1 MSMDLRTRS
10 DADPVV
16 FDARTFLSDELPDA
30 LARRHRER
38 TRHHQPLLPLGLDV
52 DEVGTW
58 TLAFDGD
65 EPVARPGPP
74 ADASDPVRVRLSPE
88 LLQDLALDQIT
99 PIGMMTG
106 GTLALSGTGNGLA
119 LFLDWW
125 VVLRDALDVD
135 PLPAPDEVE
144 LAFDLT
150 RSFTL
155 DDDHAEIRA
164 FLDHTGFI
172 HLRGVFT
179 ADEMAQISAD
189 MDAAEATYEP
199 GDGRSWWAG
208 TAGGD
213 RLVRMQ
219 YFEEHS
225 PTAAALLDDPRFIAL
240 GAIPGCGHRFG
251 GFAESRWEALFK
263 PIGVTS
269 GISDVPWHKDCSL
282 GRHSYECMRVTVGVS
297 VTGAGPTTG
306 QLRVIPGSH
315 RALMWPSL
323 VDVTTLPLPDLGL
336 ATETG
341 DVTLHLSCT
350 LHMAQPPTTDERR
363 VLYTSFTLPPVDEE
377 AQAAAHRRLVSTARE
392 TAPTTVSQPSTV

>member
-1 MSMDLRTRS
+1 MSVDLRTRS
-10 DADPVV
+10 DADPVA
-16 FDARTFLSDELPDA
+16 FDAIAFLEEELPAA
-30 LARRHRER
+30 LRQRHLER
-38 TRHHQPLLPLGLDV
+38 TRPHVPIDPLVLEV
-52 DEVGTW
+52 DGRAW
-58 TLAFDGD
+58 TLAFRDD
-65 EPVARPGPP
+65 EPVVVPGQP
-74 ADASDPVRVRLSPE
+74 DGTEHIRLRLSPS
-88 LLQDLALDQIT
+88 LLQDLATDQIT

-106 GTLALSGTGNGLA
+106 GTLDLAGRGNGLA
-119 LFLDWW
+119 LALDWW
-125 VVLRDALDVD
+125 VVLRDALDED
-135 PLPAPDEVE
+135 PLPSADEVE
-144 LAFDLT
+144 LDVDLD

-155 DDDHAEIRA
+155 DDDPAEIRG
-164 FLDHTGFI
+164 FLEQAGFV

-179 ADEMAQISAD
+179 ADEMAQISDD
-189 MDAAEATYEP
+189 MDGASASYAP

-208 TAGGD
+208 TADGD

-219 YFEEHS
+219 FFEEHS
-225 PTAAALLDDPRFIAL
+225 PTAAALLDDPRFVAL
-240 GAIPGCGHRFG
+240 GEIPGCGHRFG

-263 PIGVTS
+263 PIGVTN

-306 QLRVIPGSH
+306 QLRVVPGSH

-323 VDVTTLPLPDLGL
+323 VDVAALPLPDVGL

-350 LHMAQPPTTDERR
+350 LHMAQPPTTAERR

-377 AQAAAHRRLVSTARE
+377 AQAAAHRRLVATARE
-392 TAPTTVSQPSTV
+392 TAPTTVTQRSTV

>member
-1 MSMDLRTRS
+1 MTIDLRTRS
-10 DADPVV
+10 DADAVA
-16 FDARTFLSDELPDA
+16 FDAPTFLRDELPRA
-30 LARRHRER
+30 LARRHLER
-38 TRHHQPLLPLGLDV
+38 SRPHAALVPLVFDLD
-52 DEVGTW
+52 GACW
-58 TLAFDGD
+58 TLSFDGD
-65 EPVARPGPP
+65 QPVVRPGAP
-74 ADASDPVRVRLSPE
+74 ADTHDPVRVRLSPA
-88 LLQDLALDQIT
+88 LLADLALDQIT

-106 GTLALSGTGNGLA
+106 GTLDLAGTGNGLA
-119 LFLDWW
+119 LLLDWW
-125 VVLRDALDVD
+125 VVLRDALDED
-135 PLPAPDEVE
+135 PLPGPDEVE
-144 LAFDLT
+144 LSVDLT

-155 DDDHAEIRA
+155 DDDPAEIRA
-164 FLDHTGFI
+164 FLDHAGFV

-179 ADEMAQISAD
+179 EAEMAQISAD
-189 MDAAEATYEP
+189 MDAAEGTYEP
-199 GDGRSWWAG
+199 GDGRSWWAR
-208 TAGGD
+208 TASGD

-225 PTAAALLDDPRFIAL
+225 PTAAALLDDERFLAL

-306 QLRVIPGSH
+306 QLRVVPGSH

-323 VDVTTLPLPDLGL
+323 VDVSTLPLPDVGL
-336 ATETG
+336 ATGTG

-350 LHMAQPPTTDERR
+350 LHMAQPPTTAERR

-377 AQAAAHRRLVSTARE
+377 AQAAAHRRLVATARE
-392 TAPTTVSQPSTV
+392 TAPTTVSQQSTV

>member
-1 MSMDLRTRS
+1 MSVDLRTRS
-10 DADPVV
+10 DADPVT
-16 FDARTFLSDELPDA
+16 FDPTRFLDDELPNA
-30 LARRHRER
+30 LHARHDER
-38 TRHHQPLLPLGLDV
+38 NRPHAPLDPLILEV
-52 DEVGTW
+52 DGQDW
-58 TLAFDGD
+58 TLAFRDG
-65 EPVARPGPP
+65 EPVVGPGAPEG
-74 ADASDPVRVRLSPE
+74 AGGVRLRLTPA
-88 LLQDLALDQIT
+88 LLQDLATDQIT

-106 GTLALSGTGNGLA
+106 GTLDLAGRGNGLA
-119 LFLDWW
+119 LALDWW
-125 VVLRDALDVD
+125 VVLRDALDEH
-135 PLPAPDEVE
+135 PLPGPDEVE
-144 LAFDLT
+144 LSVDLT

-155 DDDHAEIRA
+155 DDDPAEIRS
-164 FLDHTGFI
+164 FLEDAGFV
-172 HLRGVFT
+172 HLRGVF
-179 ADEMAQISAD
+179 AEDEMARISAD
-189 MDAAEATYEP
+189 MDAAEGTYAP

-208 TAGGD
+208 TADGD

-219 YFEEHS
+219 FFEEHS
-225 PTAAALLDDPRFIAL
+225 PTAAALLDDPRFEAL

-263 PIGVTS
+263 PIGVTN

-306 QLRVIPGSH
+306 QLRVVPGSH

-323 VDVTTLPLPDLGL
+323 VDVDALPLPDIGL

-350 LHMAQPPTTDERR
+350 LHMAQPPTSAERR

-377 AQAAAHRRLVSTARE
+377 AQAAAHRRLVATARE
-392 TAPTTVSQPSTV
+392 TAPTTVTQQSTV

>member
-1 MSMDLRTRS
+1 VSVDLRTRS
-10 DADPVV
+10 DGEPVA
-16 FDARTFLSDELPDA
+16 FDAPVFLDEELPAA
-30 LARRHRER
+30 LSVRHAARRHP
-38 TRHHQPLLPLGLDV
+38 HAVLAPLILEV
-52 DEVGTW
+52 DGACW
-58 TLAFDGD
+58 TLAFDGA
-65 EPVARPGPP
+65 EPVIVPGPTE
-74 ADASDPVRVRLSPE
+74 DETDDGLRLRLSAA
-88 LLQDLALDQIT
+88 LLEDLATDQIT

-106 GTLALSGTGNGLA
+106 GTLDLGGRGNGLA
-119 LFLDWW
+119 LTLDWW
-125 VVLRDALDVD
+125 VVLRDALDQD
-135 PLPAPDEVE
+135 PLPGPDEVQVSV
-144 LAFDLT
+144 DLT

-155 DDDHAEIRA
+155 DDDPSEIRA
-164 FLDHTGFI
+164 FLEDAGFV

-179 ADEMAQISAD
+179 TDEMAQISAD
-189 MDAAEATYEP
+189 MDTAADTYTA

-208 TAGGD
+208 TAEGD

-225 PTAAALLDDPRFIAL
+225 PAAAALLDDERFTAL
-240 GAIPGCGHRFG
+240 GEIPGCGHRFG

-306 QLRVIPGSH
+306 QLRVVPGSH

-323 VDVTTLPLPDLGL
+323 VDVSALPLPDVGL

-350 LHMAQPPTTDERR
+350 LHMAQPPTTAERR

-377 AQAAAHRRLVSTARE
+377 AQAAAHRRLVATARE
-392 TAPTTVSQPSTV
+392 TAPTTVSQPTTV

>member
-1 MSMDLRTRS
+1 MSFDLRTRS
-10 DADPVV
+10 DADPAP
-16 FDARTFLSDELPDA
+16 FDPAAFLAAELPAA
-30 LARRHRER
+30 LASRDGERRRPH
-38 TRHHQPLLPLGLDV
+38 TALDPLVLEV
-52 DEVGTW
+52 DGTSW
-58 TLAFDGD
+58 TLRFDGD
-65 EPVARPGPP
+65 EAVLAPGTTEG
-74 ADASDPVRVRLSPE
+74 AVVLRLTGA
-88 LLQDLALDQIT
+88 LLADLATDQIT

-106 GTLALSGTGNGLA
+106 GTLDLPGGGGLG
-119 LFLDWW
+119 LVLDWW
-125 VVLRDALDVD
+125 VVLRDALDTD
-135 PLPAPDEVE
+135 PLPGPDEVD
-144 LAFDLT
+144 LAVDLT

-155 DDDHAEIRA
+155 DDDPAEIRA
-164 FLDHTGFI
+164 FLAEAGFV

-179 ADEMAQISAD
+179 PDEMARISAD
-189 MDAAEATYEP
+189 MDTAASTYSP

-219 YFEEHS
+219 FFEEHS
-225 PTAAALLDDPRFIAL
+225 PTAAALLADQRFLAL
-240 GAIPGCGHRFG
+240 GAIPACGHRFG

-306 QLRVIPGSH
+306 QLRVVAGSH

-323 VDVTTLPLPDLGL
+323 VDVEALPLPDVAL

-363 VLYTSFTLPPVDEE
+363 VLYTSFTLPPADEA
-377 AQAAAHRRLVSTARE
+377 AQEAAHRRLVATARE
-392 TAPTTVSQPSTV
+392 TAPTTVSQASTL

>member
-1 MSMDLRTRS
+1 MAIDLRTRS
-10 DADPVV
+10 DADPVA
-16 FDARTFLSDELPDA
+16 FDAATFLGAVLPAA
-30 LARRHRER
+30 LARRHVER
-38 TRHHQPLLPLGLDV
+38 RRPHAALAPLVVDLGG
-52 DEVGTW
+52 ERW
-58 TLAFDGD
+58 TLLFDGE
-65 EPVARPGPP
+65 EPVVRPGVEFE
-74 ADASDPVRVRLSPE
+74 ADDPVRVRVSPA

-106 GTLALSGTGNGLA
+106 GTLDLAGTGNGLA
-119 LFLDWW
+119 LLLDWW
-125 VVLRDALDVD
+125 VVLRDALDEN
-135 PLPAPDEVE
+135 PLPAPDEVD
-144 LAFDLT
+144 LDVDLT

-155 DDDHAEIRA
+155 DDDPAAIRA
-164 FLDHTGFI
+164 FLDHAGFV
-172 HLRGVFT
+172 HLRAVFT
-179 ADEMAQISAD
+179 AEEMARISAD
-189 MDAAEATYEP
+189 MDAAEGTYAP

-208 TAGGD
+208 TAAGD

-219 YFEEHS
+219 HFEEHS
-225 PTAAALLDDPRFIAL
+225 PTAAALLDDDRFLAL

-315 RALMWPSL
+315 RALLWPSL
-323 VDVTTLPLPDLGL
+323 VDASTLPLPDIGL

-350 LHMAQPPTTDERR
+350 LHMAQPPTTGERR

-377 AQAAAHRRLVSTARE
+377 AQAAAHRRLVATARE
-392 TAPTTVSQPSTV
+392 TAPTTVSQPSTI

>member
-1 MSMDLRTRS
+1 MSVDLRTRS
-10 DADPVV
+10 DADPVS
-16 FDARTFLSDELPDA
+16 FDEAAFLATDLPAA
-30 LARRHRER
+30 LAARHLARSR
-38 TRHHQPLLPLGLDV
+38 PHRPLDPLVLAVEG
-52 DEVGTW
+52 EPW

-65 EPVARPGPP
+65 EPVLRSGGTPG
-74 ADASDPVRVRLSPE
+74 AAAVRLTTR
-88 LLQDLALDQIT
+88 LLGDLATDQIT

-106 GTLALSGTGNGLA
+106 GTLDVDSGGFGL
-119 LFLDWW
+119 LLDWW
-125 VVLRDALDVD
+125 VVLRDALDTN
-135 PLPAPDEVE
+135 PLPGPDEVE
-144 LAFDLT
+144 LTVDLS

-155 DDDHAEIRA
+155 DDDPEEIRA
-164 FLDHTGFI
+164 FLEHAGFV

-179 ADEMAQISAD
+179 EDEMARISAD
-189 MDAAEATYEP
+189 MDAAEGTYAP

-208 TAGGD
+208 TAEGD

-219 YFEEHS
+219 FFEEHS
-225 PTAAALLDDPRFIAL
+225 PTAAALLDDERFLAL

-263 PIGVTS
+263 PIAVTS

-323 VDVTTLPLPDLGL
+323 VDVATLPLPDVGL

-350 LHMAQPPTTDERR
+350 LHMAQPPTTAERR
-363 VLYTSFTLPPVDEE
+363 VLYTSFTLPAADED
-377 AQAAAHRRLVSTARE
+377 AQAAAHRRLVATARE
-392 TAPTTVSQPSTV
+392 TAPTTVSQRSTV

>member
-1 MSMDLRTRS
+1 MAIDLRTRS
-10 DADPVV
+10 DADQVA
-16 FDARTFLSDELPDA
+16 FDAAAF
-30 LARRHRER
+30 
-38 TRHHQPLLPLGLDV
+38 LDV
-52 DEVGTW
+52 DLPRSLAERHGERPTPHTPLAPLVLDVDGVSW
-58 TLAFDGD
+58 TLAFEGV
-65 EPVARPGPP
+65 EPVVRPGTP
-74 ADASDPVRVRLSPE
+74 ADATDPVRVRLSAA

-106 GTLALSGTGNGLA
+106 GTLELAGTGNGLA
-119 LFLDWW
+119 LLLDWW
-125 VVLRDALDVD
+125 VILRDALDEN
-135 PLPAPDEVE
+135 PLPGPEDVALDV
-144 LAFDLT
+144 DLG

-155 DDDHAEIRA
+155 ADDPVEIRA
-164 FLDHTGFI
+164 FLDHAGFV

-179 ADEMAQISAD
+179 EQEMARISAD
-189 MDAAEATYEP
+189 MDAAERTYRP

-208 TAGGD
+208 TADGE

-219 YFEEHS
+219 FFEEHS
-225 PTAAALLDDPRFIAL
+225 STAAALLEDERFLAL

-251 GFAESRWEALFK
+251 GFADSCWEALFK

-306 QLRVIPGSH
+306 QLRVVPGSH

-323 VDVTTLPLPDLGL
+323 VDVAALPLPDVGL
-336 ATETG
+336 PTETG

-350 LHMAQPPTTDERR
+350 LHMAQPPTTGERR
-363 VLYTSFTLPPVDEE
+363 VLYTSFTLPPADEE
-377 AQAAAHRRLVSTARE
+377 AHAAAHRRLVATARE
-392 TAPTTVSQPSTV
+392 TAPTTVSQRPTT

>member
-1 MSMDLRTRS
+1 MSVDLRTRS
-10 DADPVV
+10 DADPVS
-16 FDARTFLSDELPDA
+16 FDAITFLDHELPAA
-30 LARRHRER
+30 LAARHQTR
-38 TRHHQPLLPLGLDV
+38 TRPHAPLPALLL
-52 DEVGTW
+52 EVEGARW
-58 TLAFDGD
+58 TLAFAGE
-65 EPVARPGPP
+65 EPVVRAG
-74 ADASDPVRVRLSPE
+74 ATDDDPIRLRLSSS
-88 LLQDLALDQIT
+88 LLQDLATDQIT

-106 GTLALSGTGNGLA
+106 GTLDLAGQGNGLA
-119 LFLDWW
+119 LALDWW

-135 PLPAPDEVE
+135 PLPGADEVR
-144 LAFDLT
+144 LTVDLD

-155 DDDHAEIRA
+155 DDDPAAIRA
-164 FLDHTGFI
+164 FLEDAGFV

-179 ADEMAQISAD
+179 AEEMAEISAD
-189 MDAAEATYEP
+189 MDTAAASYAP

-208 TAGGD
+208 TAAGD

-219 YFEEHS
+219 FFEDHS
-225 PTAAALLDDPRFIAL
+225 PTAAALLEDPRFRAL
-240 GAIPGCGHRFG
+240 GDLPGCGHQFG

-306 QLRVIPGSH
+306 QLRVVPGSH

-323 VDVTTLPLPDLGL
+323 VDVDALPLPDVAL

-350 LHMAQPPTTDERR
+350 LHMAQAPTTAERR
-363 VLYTSFTLPPVDEE
+363 VLYTSFTLPAADPD
-377 AQAAAHRRLVSTARE
+377 AQAAAHRRLVETARE
-392 TAPTTVSQPSTV
+392 TAPLTVTQPSTI

>member
-1 MSMDLRTRS
+1 MSVDLRTRS
-10 DADPVV
+10 DADPIA
-16 FDARTFLSDELPDA
+16 FDPAAFLAAGLPDA
-30 LARRHRER
+30 LARRHAER
-38 TRHHQPLLPLGLDV
+38 SRPHAALAPLVLDV
-52 DEVGTW
+52 AGSAW

-65 EPVARPGPP
+65 EPVLRPGA
-74 ADASDPVRVRLSPE
+74 ADGAVQVRLTDA
-88 LLQDLALDQIT
+88 LLQDLATDQIT

-106 GTLALSGTGNGLA
+106 GTLDLSTGGGLG
-119 LFLDWW
+119 LLLDWW
-125 VVLRDALDVD
+125 VVLRDALDDD
-135 PLPAPDEVE
+135 PLPGPDEVQ
-144 LAFDLT
+144 LDVDLT

-155 DDDHAEIRA
+155 ADDPAEIRT
-164 FLDHTGFI
+164 FLEHAGFV

-179 ADEMAQISAD
+179 EEEMARISAD
-189 MDAAEATYEP
+189 MDRAADTYAP

-208 TAGGD
+208 TGD
-213 RLVRMQ
+213 GERLVRMQ
-219 YFEEHS
+219 FFEEHS
-225 PTAAALLDDPRFIAL
+225 PTAAALLDDERFTAL

-306 QLRVIPGSH
+306 QLRVVPGSH

-323 VDVTTLPLPDLGL
+323 VDVAALPLPDVGL

-350 LHMAQPPTTDERR
+350 LHMAQPPTTGERR

-377 AQAAAHRRLVSTARE
+377 AQAAAHRRLVATARE
-392 TAPTTVSQPSTV
+392 TAPTTVSQPSTR

>member
-1 MSMDLRTRS
+1 MSVDLRTRS
-10 DADPVV
+10 DADPVS
-16 FDARTFLSDELPDA
+16 FDCDAFLADGLPTA
-30 LARRHRER
+30 LRRRHEER
-38 TRHHQPLLPLGLDV
+38 ARPHVVLDPLVLEV
-52 DEVGTW
+52 DGVPW
-58 TLAFDGD
+58 TLAFAGD
-65 EPVARPGPP
+65 EGAEPVLQPG
-74 ADASDPVRVRLSPE
+74 AAEGAVVLRLTGA
-88 LLQDLALDQIT
+88 LLGDLATDQIT

-106 GTLALSGTGNGLA
+106 GTLDLAGGGGLA
-119 LFLDWW
+119 LVLDWW
-125 VVLRDALDVD
+125 VVLRDALDDD
-135 PLPAPDEVE
+135 PLPGPDDVE
-144 LAFDLT
+144 LSIDLT

-155 DDDHAEIRA
+155 DDDPAEIRA
-164 FLDHTGFI
+164 FLEHAGFV

-179 ADEMAQISAD
+179 PEEMARISAD
-189 MDAAEATYEP
+189 MDTAADTYAP

-208 TAGGD
+208 TAEGD

-219 YFEEHS
+219 FFEEHS
-225 PTAAALLDDPRFIAL
+225 PSAAALLDDERFAAL
-240 GAIPGCGHRFG
+240 GEIPGCGHRFG

-306 QLRVIPGSH
+306 QLRVVPGSH

-323 VDVTTLPLPDLGL
+323 VDVAAVPLPDVAL

-363 VLYTSFTLPPVDEE
+363 VLYTSFTLPPAD
-377 AQAAAHRRLVSTARE
+377 QAAHDAAHRRLVATARE
-392 TAPTTVSQPSTV
+392 TAPTTVSQQSTG

>member
-1 MSMDLRTRS
+1 MSVDLRTRS
-10 DADPVV
+10 DADPVWFGV
-16 FDARTFLSDELPDA
+16 EEFMDEQLPLA
-30 LARRHRER
+30 LAGRHRDR
-38 TRHHQPLLPLGLDV
+38 SRPHGALDPLVIDVGDDCWTLRFV
-52 DEVGTW
+52 DEAAEVRPI
-58 TLAFDGD
+58 AVDG
-65 EPVARPGPP
+65 A
-74 ADASDPVRVRLSPE
+74 VRLRTTVE
-88 LLQDLALDQIT
+88 QLRDLLTDQIT

-106 GTLALSGTGNGLA
+106 GSLDIDPGGLG
-119 LFLDWW
+119 LLLDWW
-125 VVLRDALDVD
+125 VVLRDALDD
-135 PLPAPDEVE
+135 APLPAPDEVVLDVD
-144 LAFDLT
+144 LA

-155 DDDHAEIRA
+155 DDDPAEIRA
-164 FLDHTGFI
+164 FLEEAGFV

-179 ADEMAQISAD
+179 EDEMARISAD
-189 MDAAEATYEP
+189 MDTAADTYTQ

-208 TAGGD
+208 TADGD

-219 YFEEHS
+219 FFEEHS
-225 PTAAALLDDPRFIAL
+225 PTAAALLDDERFLAL

-306 QLRVIPGSH
+306 QLRVVAGSH

-323 VDVTTLPLPDLGL
+323 VDVEALPLPDVAL

-363 VLYTSFTLPPVDEE
+363 VLYTSFTLPPADEA
-377 AQAAAHRRLVSTARE
+377 AQEAAHRRLVATARE
-392 TAPTTVSQPSTV
+392 TAPTTVTQQSTV

>member
-1 MSMDLRTRS
+1 MSVDLRTRS
-10 DADPVV
+10 DADPVD
-16 FDARTFLSDELPDA
+16 FDPVTF
-30 LARRHRER
+30 
-38 TRHHQPLLPLGLDV
+38 LDV
-52 DEVGTW
+52 DLPAALASRYPERSRPHARLAPLVLEVDGAPW
-58 TLAFDGD
+58 TLAFEGD
-65 EPVARPGPP
+65 EPVARRG
-74 ADASDPVRVRLSPE
+74 APE
-88 LLQDLALDQIT
+88 DDHGVHLQLTGALLQDLATDQIT

-106 GTLALSGTGNGLA
+106 GTLQLTGRGNGLA
-119 LFLDWW
+119 LALDWW
-125 VVLRDALDVD
+125 VVLRDALDED
-135 PLPAPDEVE
+135 PLPGPDEIE
-144 LAFDLT
+144 LAVDLT

-155 DDDHAEIRA
+155 DDDHDEIRG
-164 FLDHTGFI
+164 FLEHAGFV

-179 ADEMAQISAD
+179 PEEMAQISAD
-189 MDAAEATYEP
+189 MDTAADTYEP

-208 TAGGD
+208 TADGD

-219 YFEEHS
+219 FFEEHS
-225 PTAAALLDDPRFIAL
+225 PLAAALLDDPRFTAL

-263 PIGVTS
+263 PLGVTA

-282 GRHSYECMRVTVGVS
+282 GRHSYECMRITVGVS

-306 QLRVIPGSH
+306 QLRVVPGSH

-323 VDVTTLPLPDLGL
+323 VDVSTLPLPDLAL

-350 LHMAQPPTTDERR
+350 LHMAQPPTTAERR
-363 VLYTSFTLPPVDEE
+363 VLYTSFTLPPADEAAHE
-377 AQAAAHRRLVSTARE
+377 AAHRRLVATARE